1 MLRRSAR
8 HGVKCCR
15 KSRRAPAPKVGT
27 QVTLV
32 METKRGTKPPSRL
45 KRATVTRGTR
55 PPMPRHPPRRLSIIP
70 NTSIN
75 DAEDRMPLRSLDASR
90 YSLVG
95 LLALA
100 LSGCASF
107 SRDGGFDTARNVA
120 SERLGARLVWART
133 DEDRAAVRRE
143 IDALLARPLTV
154 DDAAQIALLNNRG
167 LQALYYNLGIAEADL
182 VQAGRLQ
189 NPRFSTTRTRS
200 NEDFKY
206 ETSLTINAIN
216 LLTMPLALKLERGR
230 FEAVQREVA
239 DEVLRLALETRRA
252 WYRAVGAEESAR
264 YYEQVLEAAA
274 ASAELARR
282 MTRAGNLSRRDQ
294 MREQLFYADAAA
306 QLSRAR
312 GAALVA
318 REDLT
323 RLMGLW
329 GEAAA
334 FRLPERLPAL
344 PPTLAQFDALEAF
357 AMRERLDIQAG
368 KAQAQALARS
378 LGLTRTT
385 RFINVL
391 ELGVA
396 TVMEKDDPVKKGYE
410 ISIEVPIFDWGSARV
425 ARAEAQY
432 MQTLERVA
440 QTAVN
445 ARSEVRVS
453 YATYRDAYEVARHYR
468 DEIVPLRKQLSEE
481 NVLRYN
487 GMLISVFELL
497 TDAREQVLAVHGYI
511 EALREYWL
519 AQTDLQQA
527 LGGRLPREAKAAA
540 PTPEKG

>member
-1 MLRRSAR
+1 MQL
-8 HGVKCCR
+8 
-15 KSRRAPAPKVGT
+15 
-27 QVTLV
+27 
-32 METKRGTKPPSRL
+32 
-45 KRATVTRGTR
+45 R
-55 PPMPRHPPRRLSIIP
+55 PP
-70 NTSIN
+70 
-75 DAEDRMPLRSLDASR
+75 DAHGYWLA
-90 YSLVG
+90 G
-95 LLALA
+95 LLALV

-120 SERLGARLVWART
+120 SERLGARLVWAKT
-133 DEDRAAVRRE
+133 DGDRVAVRKE
-143 IDALLARPLTV
+143 IDALLARPLAV

-200 NEDFKY
+200 DEDFKY
-206 ETSLTINAIN
+206 ETALTINAIN

-239 DEVLRLALETRRA
+239 DEVLRLALQTRRA
-252 WYRAVGAEESAR
+252 WYRAVAAEESAR

-312 GAALVA
+312 GAALAA

-329 GEAAA
+329 GDAAA

-344 PPTLAQFDALEAF
+344 PSTLAEFEALEAF

-368 KAQAQALARS
+368 KAQAEALARS

-396 TVMEKDDPVKKGYE
+396 TVMEKDTPVKKGYE
-410 ISIEVPIFDWGSARV
+410 ISIEVPVFDWGSARV

-432 MQTLERVA
+432 MQAVERVA

-453 YATYRDAYEVARHYR
+453 YATYRDAYEVARHFR

-497 TDAREQVLAVHGYI
+497 VDAREQVLAVHGYI

-527 LGGRLPREAKAAA
+527 LGGRLPPQAKSAAIS
-540 PTPEKG
+540 PEKG

>member
-1 MLRRSAR
+1 
-8 HGVKCCR
+8 
-15 KSRRAPAPKVGT
+15 
-27 QVTLV
+27 
-32 METKRGTKPPSRL
+32 
-45 KRATVTRGTR
+45 
-55 PPMPRHPPRRLSIIP
+55 
-70 NTSIN
+70 
-75 DAEDRMPLRSLDASR
+75 
-90 YSLVG
+90 
-95 LLALA
+95 
-100 LSGCASF
+100 
-107 SRDGGFDTARNVA
+107 
-120 SERLGARLVWART
+120 
-133 DEDRAAVRRE
+133 
-143 IDALLARPLTV
+143 
-154 DDAAQIALLNNRG
+154 
-167 LQALYYNLGIAEADL
+167 

-200 NEDFKY
+200 DEDFKY
-206 ETSLTINAIN
+206 ETALTINAIN

-252 WYRAVGAEESAR
+252 WYRAVAAEESTR

-306 QLSRAR
+306 QLARAR
-312 GAALVA
+312 GAALTA

-329 GEAAA
+329 GEATA
-334 FRLPERLPAL
+334 FTLPERLPAL
-344 PPTLAQFDALEAF
+344 PPTLAEFDALEAF
-357 AMRERLDIQAG
+357 AMRERLDIQAW

-378 LGLTRTT
+378 LGLTRAT
-385 RFINVL
+385 RLINVL
-391 ELGVA
+391 ELGGA
-396 TVMEKDDPVKKGYE
+396 TVMEKDAPVKKGYE
-410 ISIEVPIFDWGSARV
+410 ISIEVPIFDWGGARV
-425 ARAEAQY
+425 ARAQAQY

-445 ARSEVRVS
+445 ARSEVRMS
-453 YATYRDAYEVARHYR
+453 YATYRDAYEVARHFR

-527 LGGRLPREAKAAA
+527 LGGRLPPQAKAAA
-540 PTPEKG
+540 ATPEKG